1 MNLRYHAGG
10 DEINPGLYHETIT
23 ARMEFMPL
31 DAEIS
36 ANNTLKVTLLSTGE
50 DYLPASTSSI
60 VFIEEAGSFLL
71 LDTFD
76 PNSEIDCIYHQFANM
91 KFVLLEI

>member
-1 MNLRYHAGG
+1 MLEEMRF
-10 DEINPGLYHETIT
+10 NPGALSPKQLLQN
-23 ARMEFMPL
+23 EFMPL

-60 VFIEEAGSFLL
+60 VFIENGSFLL

-76 PNSEIDCIYHQFANM
+76 LTE
-91 KFVLLEI
+91 K